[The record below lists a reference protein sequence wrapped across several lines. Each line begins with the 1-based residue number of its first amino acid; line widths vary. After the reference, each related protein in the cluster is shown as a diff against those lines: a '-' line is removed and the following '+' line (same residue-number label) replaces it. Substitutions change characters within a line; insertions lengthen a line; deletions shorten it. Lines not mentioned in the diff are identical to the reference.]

1 MKKVVLSIDVEDWYH
16 LDYFDRH
23 ECDTNNS
30 LLDGLDVYI
39 ELLESLSIPSS
50 FFVLGEIAESR
61 INFFKDLVKSGHDVG
76 SHGWSHIRP
85 MTLGIDEFRIE
96 LHRCRDIMKEINGER
111 SFGYR
116 APCFSLDRERLDIV
130 RDSGFAYDSSRIE
143 FGNHPLYGSIDMHGY
158 DKHSEAIYR
167 NDDFL
172 EFEVTTLSVLRK
184 NIPISG
190 GGYLRIFPWFLMK
203 KLVSQY
209 LKTNNIYVLY
219 IHPFELSKLE
229 VPPMPPSTSTLTRF
243 RYTYGREKVI
253 EKIIRLVNLLDD
265 NGYTF
270 TTFSEIQKDISR
282 GSHG

>member
-1 MKKVVLSIDVEDWYH
+1 MKKAVLSIDVEDWYH
-16 LDYFDRH
+16 LDYFNRN

-50 FFVLGEIAESR
+50 FFVLGEIADSR

-96 LHRCRDIMKEINGER
+96 LNRCRDIMKKINGER

-158 DKHSEAIYR
+158 EKHSEAVYR

-172 EFEVTTLSVLRK
+172 EFELTTLSVLRK

-229 VPPMPPSTSTLTRF
+229 IPPMPPSTSTLTKF
-243 RYTYGREKVI
+243 RYTYGRDKVK
-253 EKIIRLVNLLDD
+253 EKIIRLIKLLDD

-282 GSHG
+282 ASHG

>member
-1 MKKVVLSIDVEDWYH
+1 MKKVVLSLDVEDWYH

-30 LLDGLDVYI
+30 LLDGLDVYV

-61 INFFKDLVKSGHDVG
+61 INFFKDLIKSGHDVG

-130 RDSGFAYDSSRIE
+130 RDSGFAYDSSRID

-158 DKHSEAIYR
+158 DKHSEAVYL
-167 NDDFL
+167 NDDFM

-203 KLVSQY
+203 KLVSQH
-209 LKTNNIYVLY
+209 LKTKNIYVLY

-229 VPPMPPSTSTLTRF
+229 IPPMPRSTSTLTKF
-243 RYTYGREKVI
+243 RYTYGRNKVQ
-253 EKIIRLVNLLDD
+253 EKIIRLVNLLED
-265 NGYTF
+265 NGYSF
-270 TTFSEIQKDISR
+270 TTFSEIQKEISR
-282 GSHG
+282 ASHG